1 MICPEFRFVEI
12 DYSISKAGLNVKR
25 HKKET
30 SLNLFFLYREGK
42 GFAPTKSGD

>member
-25 HKKET
+25 HKKEIKSCFKNSGYT
-30 SLNLFFLYREGK
+30 
-42 GFAPTKSGD
+42 TKKCT